1 MRPATRTAKPVGGEG
16 ARLGSG
22 RREHDQQDAEEEQHR
37 QDQDRLATPDGVGD
51 DPADQGTDRGGEQQR
66 ADDHAQLEQGEPEF
80 FGHRTLGAVGHAGV
94 VAEQQAAQAGDDR
107 DEADPLSV
115 GAVGQ
120 GW

>member
-1 MRPATRTAKPVGGEG
+1 MRPAHQDREAQRREG

-22 RREHDQQDAEEEQHR
+22 RGEHDQQDADEEQQR

-51 DPADQGTDRGGEQQR
+51 DPADQGADRGGEQQR
-66 ADDHAQLEQGEPEF
+66 ADDHAQLQQGEPEF
-80 FGHRTLGAVGHAGV
+80 LGHRTLGAVGHAGV

-115 GAVGQ
+115 GAAGQ

>member
-1 MRPATRTAKPVGGEG
+1 MRPATRIAKPAAEKVPG
-16 ARLGSG
+16 LGSG
-22 RREHDQQDAEEEQHR
+22 WGEHDQHDAEEEQQR
-37 QDQDRLATPDGVGD
+37 QDQDRLAAPDLVRD
-51 DPADQGTDRGGEQQR
+51 DPAEQGTDRGGEQQG

-107 DEADPLSV
+107 DQADPLSM
-115 GAVGQ
+115 GTACQ